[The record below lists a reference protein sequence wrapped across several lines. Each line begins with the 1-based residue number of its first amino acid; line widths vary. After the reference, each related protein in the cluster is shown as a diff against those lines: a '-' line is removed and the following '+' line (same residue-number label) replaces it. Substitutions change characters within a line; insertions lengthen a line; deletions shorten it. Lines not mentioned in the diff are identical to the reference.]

1 MTERIDLLVQLCKEQ
16 PFSTDKIQTYILNNK
31 LNSEEITRV
40 AIEVCEYG
48 MFAYGDFWF
57 HQNREPEPHE
67 LRTYNWETLFD
78 IFIENGLDP
87 DLVICDDKS
96 DHKNILSFLRY
107 LDDGDLGAR
116 ILRKVLTKGG
126 NPNILINGESFFE
139 EEDSDFMLDIL
150 MGLYREKW
158 QVDNV
163 FRFWLVLI
171 GFGGNLNNDSCTVE
185 MINEYSPEI
194 FKDFEKFDYRI
205 IWENNDFDMRIFEK
219 ETGALVATA

>member
-1 MTERIDLLVQLCKEQ
+1 MTECINSLVQLCKEQ
-16 PFSTDKIQTYILNNK
+16 PFSVEKIQAFILENK
-31 LNSEEITRV
+31 LNSKEITRV

-48 MFAYGDFWF
+48 MFSYGDFVF
-57 HQNREPEPHE
+57 DQHREPEPHE

-87 DLVICDDKS
+87 DLVICDDRS

-126 NPNILINGESFFE
+126 NPNILIDGESFFE
-139 EEDSDFMLDIL
+139 EKDSDFMLDIL
-150 MGLYREKW
+150 LGLYPKKW

-171 GFGGNLNNDSCTVE
+171 GFGGDLNNGSCTVK
-185 MINEYSPEI
+185 MINGHSPEM
-194 FKDFEKFDYRI
+194 FKDFENFDYRI
-205 IWENNDFDMRIFEK
+205 VWEENDFDMRIFNK
-219 ETGALVATA
+219 ETGVLVATA

>member
-1 MTERIDLLVQLCKEQ
+1 MKERINSLVQLCKEQ
-16 PFSTDKIQTYILNNK
+16 PFNVEKIQSYILDNK
-31 LNSEEITRV
+31 LNSEEITRA

-48 MFAYGDFWF
+48 MFAYGDFRF
-57 HQNREPEPHE
+57 DQNREPEPHE

-78 IFIENGLDP
+78 IFIENRLDP
-87 DLVICDDKS
+87 DLVICDDGS
-96 DHKNILSFLRY
+96 DPMNIISFLRY

-139 EEDSDFMLDIL
+139 KEDSDFMLDIL
-150 MGLYREKW
+150 LGLYREKW

-163 FRFWLVLI
+163 LRFWLVLI
-171 GFGGNLNNDSCTVE
+171 GFGGNLNNDSCTVK
-185 MINEYSPEI
+185 MIKGHSPKI

-205 IWENNDFDMRIFEK
+205 VWENNDFDMRIFDK
-219 ETGALVATA
+219 ETGVLVATA

>member
-1 MTERIDLLVQLCKEQ
+1 MTERINSLIQLCKEQ
-16 PFSTDKIQTYILNNK
+16 PFNVDKIQRYVLENK

-40 AIEVCEYG
+40 AIDLCEYG

-57 HQNREPEPHE
+57 DQNREPEPHE
-67 LRTYNWETLFD
+67 LRTHNWETLFD

-87 DLVICDDKS
+87 DLIICDNER

-107 LDDGDLGAR
+107 LDDRDLGAR

-126 NPNILINGESFFE
+126 NPNIFIDGESLFK

-150 MGLYREKW
+150 LGLYPEKW

-171 GFGGNLNNDSCTVE
+171 GFGGNLNNGSCTVE
-185 MINEYSPEI
+185 MINEYSPEM
-194 FKDFEKFDYRI
+194 FKDFEKFDYHI
-205 IWENNDFDMRIFEK
+205 IWGENDFDMRIFNK
-219 ETGALVATA
+219 ETGVLVATA